1 VVFLSVLWGKFR
13 ENVSQKH
20 VSTAS
25 LFVVFSLVFET
36 TKGFSVATEEEVQ
49 PNGGRRSFRSVVVF
63 FRGGGE
69 GGGVLKGV

>member
-1 VVFLSVLWGKFR
+1 
-13 ENVSQKH
+13 
-20 VSTAS
+20 
-25 LFVVFSLVFET
+25 VFET